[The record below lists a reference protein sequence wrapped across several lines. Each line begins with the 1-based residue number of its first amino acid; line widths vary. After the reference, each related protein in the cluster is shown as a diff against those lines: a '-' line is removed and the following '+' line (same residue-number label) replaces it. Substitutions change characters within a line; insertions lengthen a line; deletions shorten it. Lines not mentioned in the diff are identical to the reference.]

1 VLCSNC
7 YKKIPEGKEVA
18 KTTGFWKV
26 NGWGRWGNEIFCKK
40 CAKKQDKKDWAFLI
54 VFLAIWAIGIA
65 FSIMFISLKWLK
77 KI

>member
-1 VLCSNC
+1 MLCSNC

-40 CAKKQDKKDWAFLI
+40 CAKLQDKKDR
-54 VFLAIWAIGIA
+54 VFMTVFFGIWVFFAVFGI
-65 FSIMFISLKWLK
+65 ILFILHKNH
-77 KI
+77 